1 MLEHKHLIIRAE
13 VEKPPLDMEYMKGWL
28 SALIDRL
35 GMKIMAGPFGGYSPI
50 EGNRGLTIGAIIE
63 TSHVVLH
70 SWDEEYP
77 YMLQV
82 DVYSC
87 SDVVPGIVF
96 EAIEE
101 FKPVHVDYKF
111 CLLYTSPSPRD

>member
-50 EGNRGLTIGAIIE
+50 EGNRGPVSYTHLRAHE
-63 TSHVVLH
+63 T
-70 SWDEEYP
+70 
-77 YMLQV
+77 
-82 DVYSC
+82 
-87 SDVVPGIVF
+87 
-96 EAIEE
+96 
-101 FKPVHVDYKF
+101 
-111 CLLYTSPSPRD
+111 